1 MSKKGWLR
9 AFDEEIVLPDGR
21 KLVTL
26 RDAGEYMA
34 ALPPLVQKM
43 PQWRTAVAALMMV
56 VDTEGPTLLARIAM
70 VRALKSLRQA
80 GA

>member
-1 MSKKGWLR
+1 MSKGGWSR
-9 AFDEEIVLPDGR
+9 EFDDEIVTPHGR

-26 RDAGEYMA
+26 CDAAEYIV

-43 PQWRTAVAALMMV
+43 PQWQTAVTALMMV

-70 VRALKSLRQA
+70 VRALKSDKPE
-80 GA
+80 G